1 MTTLLEMT
9 AHASVLIAFTAL
21 LRALALERLPKR
33 TFTAL
38 WLVAAARMVLP
49 LSLTVPAPAA
59 PVSAVYRAV
68 AQAAPAPAAA
78 RFPWAT
84 VLWLAGAA
92 VCAGWLL
99 RGHLMSLRRY
109 REALPL
115 HDPGVE
121 RLCRG
126 LVPHRTVSVRLCQGL
141 GTPLTY
147 GFFRP
152 VILLPSDLDRRDRRQ
167 LGYILAHELT
177 HIRRGHIPFKY
188 LLALALC
195 LHWFNPLA
203 WVMYIL
209 AGRDIEL
216 TCDEAVLRRTRDGRA
231 SYAMALIAM
240 EERRAPDPLLSG
252 FGAMAVRERIRQI
265 MRFRPAG
272 DVSVALAAALVLS
285 SATVFA
291 AAAENAAHPESEHW
305 SPHPVSALY
314 AAPTPPPQETD
325 LLVAPDPTAEPVRET
340 VFPTPE
346 PSAPVLPTA
355 SPAPPAQVYQALV
368 WAPSTPRPVT
378 EEPAVTDP
386 DPVTPTPPPGST
398 PAPME
403 AEPVPTPDTEEEHP
417 LPTPDN
423 IPAEPTPSPVLW
435 TAETL
440 PTPVHDGPDPLTPT
454 SPATPAPEPADSG
467 SLFS

>member
-21 LRALALERLPKR
+21 LRALALEQLPKR

-38 WLVAAARMVLP
+38 WLVAAVRMVLP

-68 AQAAPAPAAA
+68 AQVAPIPTPA
-78 RFPWAT
+78 RFPWAA

-99 RGHLMSLRRY
+99 LGHFLSLRRY

-115 HDPGVE
+115 RDLAVDRFVRSFLPRRHVD
-121 RLCRG
+121 L
-126 LVPHRTVSVRLCQGL
+126 RLCQGL

-167 LGYILAHELT
+167 LGCILAHELT

-216 TCDEAVLRRTRDGRA
+216 SCDEAVLRRTRDGRA

-272 DVSVALAAALVLS
+272 VASVALAAALVLS

-291 AAAENAAHPESEHW
+291 AAAENTAHPESERW
-305 SPHPVSALY
+305 APPPVSALY
-314 AAPTPPPQETD
+314 AAPTQPQEPG
-325 LLVAPDPTAEPVRET
+325 LSAVPEATA
-340 VFPTPE
+340 E
-346 PSAPVLPTA
+346 PSAPAATA
-355 SPAPPAQVYQALV
+355 APRTPVYQAPV

-378 EEPAVTDP
+378 EQPVAADP
-386 DPVTPTPPPGST
+386 GPVMPTPAST
-398 PAPME
+398 PVPME
-403 AEPVPTPDTEEEHP
+403 AEAVPTPDTEEHP

-423 IPAEPTPSPVLW
+423 VPAEPTPSPIPW

-440 PTPVHDGPDPLTPT
+440 PTPVYGGPDPLTPT
-454 SPATPAPEPADSG
+454 PPVTPAPEPAGSG
-467 SLFS
+467 SQPS

>member
-1 MTTLLEMT
+1 MSTLLEMT

-21 LRALALERLPKR
+21 LRALALEWLPKR

-49 LSLTVPAPAA
+49 LNLTVPAPAA

-78 RFPWAT
+78 RFPWAM

-99 RGHLMSLRRY
+99 LGHFMSLRRY

-177 HIRRGHIPFKY
+177 HIRRGHIPYKY

-240 EERRAPDPLLSG
+240 EERRVPDPLLSG

-272 DVSVALAAALVLS
+272 AVSVALAAALVLS

-291 AAAENAAHPESEHW
+291 AAAESASHPESERW
-305 SPHPVSALY
+305 APHPVSALY
-314 AAPTPPPQETD
+314 AAPDPPPQEPG
-325 LLVAPDPTAEPVRET
+325 LSIVPEATAEPVRET
-340 VFPTPE
+340 VPPTPE

-355 SPAPPAQVYQALV
+355 SPAPQTPVYQVPV

-378 EEPAVTDP
+378 EEPVTTDP
-386 DPVTPTPPPGST
+386 GPVMPTPAST

-403 AEPVPTPDTEEEHP
+403 AEVVPTPDTEEEPP

-423 IPAEPTPSPVLW
+423 VPAEPTPSPVLW
-435 TAETL
+435 TAEPL
-440 PTPVHDGPDPLTPT
+440 PTPVQGGPDPLTPT
-454 SPATPAPEPADSG
+454 PPATPAPDPANSG